1 MLNGTCHACGAGNAY
16 REFFWHRGQN
26 YSPLIHDTYQCKNCG
41 HIFRHFKGD
50 VEEYHREKYRVAG
63 EEGHEMYPMEER
75 FKYIDTFLQCASP
88 FLNKEQNLLEI
99 GSGDGVFALRAK
111 ELVKEVICSDIDTK
125 MTDKCGKLG
134 FQTINESIL
143 DFKDIKH
150 DVVIGMDVLE
160 HVLDLQKFNDKIAE
174 IVKEYLI
181 LQVPINRTMVPPNPT
196 FDGHSHYFSKDSIS
210 KLFENN
216 FEAVKFYYGDRG
228 KLARGPEMLCIF
240 RRKNG

>member
-1 MLNGTCHACGAGNAY
+1 
-16 REFFWHRGQN
+16 
-26 YSPLIHDTYQCKNCG
+26 
-41 HIFRHFKGD
+41 
-50 VEEYHREKYRVAG
+50 
-63 EEGHEMYPMEER
+63 MEER
-75 FKYIDTFLQCASP
+75 FKYIDIFLQCASS
-88 FLNKEQNLLEI
+88 FLNKEQSLLEI

-111 ELVKEVICSDIDTK
+111 ELVKEVVCSDIDTK
-125 MTDKCGKLG
+125 MTDKCEKLG

-160 HVLDLQKFNDKIAE
+160 HVLDLQKFNDKISE

-210 KLFENN
+210 KLFEDN
-216 FEAVKFYYGDRG
+216 FEGVKFYYGDRG
-228 KLARGPEMLCIF
+228 QLARGPEMLCVF